1 MVSYW
6 IVILY
11 TTTTITHNAEHSQVH
26 SAIKMGEYSA
36 PGSFLQK
43 INKNMSDE
51 LIIPTRALLKV
62 LSFDASRG
70 VRHRKKKEICC
81 KLRLSKQT

>member
-36 PGSFLQK
+36 PDSFLQK
-43 INKNMSDE
+43 INKNM
-51 LIIPTRALLKV
+51 TV
-62 LSFDASRG
+62 
-70 VRHRKKKEICC
+70 
-81 KLRLSKQT
+81 SKR

>member
-11 TTTTITHNAEHSQVH
+11 TTTITHNAEHSQVH
-26 SAIKMGEYSA
+26 SAIKMGEYSV
-36 PGSFLQK
+36 PGSVLQK

-51 LIIPTRALLKV
+51 LIIPTRALLK
-62 LSFDASRG
+62 F
-70 VRHRKKKEICC
+70 
-81 KLRLSKQT
+81 

>member
-11 TTTTITHNAEHSQVH
+11 TITHNAEHSQVH
-26 SAIKMGEYSA
+26 SAIKMGEYSV